1 MPYQVYFYSNFE
13 LLRTITN
20 NFYSVNSF
28 EHVQSKWYPEVRH
41 HCPDVPIIIVGTKK
55 DLRDAVEGPV
65 QSEDSAQGTPKVYEE
80 MAKPLVDAFYNV
92 YKYAEC
98 SAKTGDG
105 VRHVFE
111 EAIRAVLHPVEK
123 EVKKRAVCNLF

>member
-1 MPYQVYFYSNFE
+1 MAKSLVDE
-13 LLRTITN
+13 L
-20 NFYSVNSF
+20 
-28 EHVQSKWYPEVRH
+28 
-41 HCPDVPIIIVGTKK
+41 D
-55 DLRDAVEGPV
+55 D
-65 QSEDSAQGTPKVYEE
+65 VYEY
-80 MAKPLVDAFYNV
+80 V
-92 YKYAEC
+92 EC